1 MEATDT
7 TEDPDGEGPRGA
19 YIRVRWIAAYFD
31 VGPSTIYDLID
42 SGILPAVAIGRGTK
56 KALRI
61 HRDDFE
67 AYERALREGRT
78 ANNDEEAVQKSL
90 TTAS

>member
-7 TEDPDGEGPRGA
+7 TETPEGGSPSGT
-19 YIRVRWIAAYFD
+19 YIRVRWIAAHFD

-42 SGILPAVAIGRGTK
+42 SGILPAIAIGRGTK
-56 KALRI
+56 KALRV

-67 AYERALREGRT
+67 AYEQALLSSRST
-78 ANNDEEAVQKSL
+78 APR
-90 TTAS
+90 